1 MPSFTASA
9 PGKIILFG
17 EHAVVYGEPAIAAPI
32 EALQARA
39 VVTPDINAPASQITI
54 EAPDIN
60 LAENLDVLEDSH
72 PLKAAIY
79 QVLDNNNIIDPPACR
94 IKVSSSIPPSCGLGS
109 SAAVT
114 TAIIRAFSAFLGQR
128 LTNDQ
133 VSELAFEVEKI
144 HHGTPSGIDNTV
156 VAFQKPVFYQKG
168 DPFHFL
174 DIPVPFTILIIYSGI
189 PGNTF
194 QAVQLVQ
201 QAWKEDP
208 DYYGSLF
215 NSIGE
220 IAREARLMIESG
232 STSGLGSLMDEN
244 HQLLKKLGVSTPQID
259 SLADLARNA
268 GALGAKLS
276 GGGMGG
282 HLIALVEGS
291 PEQLMEML
299 AESGAASMKITEI
312 HTADPLK

>member
-32 EALQARA
+32 DTLQARA
-39 VVTPDINAPASQITI
+39 IVTPDINASAGQILVD
-54 EAPDIN
+54 APDIS
-60 LAENLDVLEDSH
+60 LSANLDDLEDSH
-72 PLKAAIY
+72 PLKAAIH
-79 QVLDNNNIIDPPACR
+79 QVLDDKGILDPPACR
-94 IKVSSSIPPSCGLGS
+94 IKISSSIPPSSGLGS
-109 SAAVT
+109 SAAVS

-133 VSELAFEVEKI
+133 VSNLAFEVEKI
-144 HHGTPSGIDNTV
+144 HHGKPSGIDNTV
-156 VAFQKPVFYQKG
+156 VAYQKPIFYQKG

-174 DIPVPFTILIIYSGI
+174 EIPVPFTILIIYSGT

-201 QAWKEDP
+201 QAWKENP
-208 DYYGSLF
+208 DHYEALF
-215 NSIGE
+215 HSIGE
-220 IAREARLMIESG
+220 IAREARQAIESG

-244 HQLLKKLGVSTPQID
+244 HQLLKKIGVSTPEID
-259 SLADLARNA
+259 FLANVAKNA

-276 GGGMGG
+276 GGGLGG
-282 HLIALVEGS
+282 HLISLVEGPS
-291 PEQLMEML
+291 GQLIEKL
-299 AESGAASMKITEI
+299 VESGAAGTQLTEI
-312 HTADPLK
+312 HPAVSLD